1 MLKKS
6 IKSVVIPANELVA
19 FSRDLVFTHFS
30 FLYTFK
36 GMFYLRETTHLVHLN
51 FFNQGVHQV
60 KRTPVFE
67 RRY

>member
-19 FSRDLVFTHFS
+19 FFARLSFHS

-36 GMFYLRETTHLVHLN
+36 GTFYLRETTHNVHLN
-51 FFNQGVHQV
+51 FFSQGVHQV